1 MENPNTLLS
10 QIEAA
15 RLWAYFHKDWLL
27 SIRGLLRPQLPPQ
40 YFVFVES
47 ETLLVTPDVD
57 EAFPAVLPDVS
68 VARPE
73 RYADAA
79 WQRQPSRATAAV
91 LELDEPCEV
100 FCKYT
105 LLIRRAPENQVVAA
119 LEMLSPSNKGIGNRW
134 DREKYLRK
142 RDAFLEA
149 GVSLLEIDALTE
161 GERVLPNSAKYL
173 ARFPRNA
180 WSVFHHDGR
189 RSLRGWGWTEDD
201 RLPVM
206 AWTIERELTVL
217 VDLAEAMEQA
227 CEFNRWE
234 DLVSPRAV

>member
-10 QIEAA
+10 KIEAA

-27 SIRGLLRPQLPPQ
+27 AIRSLLRPQLPPQ

-47 ETLLVTPDVD
+47 EALLVTPDAD

-68 VARPE
+68 VARAE
-73 RYADAA
+73 FDAGTA
-79 WQRQPSRATAAV
+79 GRQQPSRATAAV

-119 LEMLSPSNKGIGNRW
+119 LELLSPSNKGLGNRW

-142 RDAFLEA
+142 RNALLEA

-161 GERVLPNSAKYL
+161 GQRVLPASVKYL

-180 WSVFHHDGR
+180 WSAFHHDGR
-189 RSLRGWGWTEDD
+189 RSLRGWGWAEEDP
-201 RLPVM
+201 LPVIP
-206 AWTIERELTVL
+206 WTVERELSVL

-227 CEFNRWE
+227 CGFNRWE
-234 DLVSPRAV
+234 DLV

>member
-10 QIEAA
+10 KIEAA

-27 SIRGLLRPQLPPQ
+27 AIRSLLRPQLPPQ

-47 ETLLVTPDVD
+47 ETLLVTPDAD
-57 EAFPAVLPDVS
+57 EAFPAVLLDVS
-68 VARPE
+68 VARAE
-73 RYADAA
+73 RDAETA
-79 WQRQPSRATAAV
+79 GRQQPSRATAAV

-119 LEMLSPSNKGIGNRW
+119 LELLSPSNKGLGNRW

-142 RDAFLEA
+142 RNAFLEA
-149 GVSLLEIDALTE
+149 GVGLLEIDALTE
-161 GERVLPNSAKYL
+161 GQRVLPASVKYL

-180 WSVFHHDGR
+180 WSAFHHDGR
-189 RSLRGWGWTEDD
+189 RSLRGWGWTETDP
-201 RLPVM
+201 LPVL
-206 AWTIERELTVL
+206 AWTIEHELSVL

-227 CEFNRWE
+227 CDFNRWE
-234 DLVSPRAV
+234 DLV

>member
-1 MENPNTLLS
+1 MQNPNTLLS
-10 QIEAA
+10 RIEAA

-27 SIRGLLRPQLPPQ
+27 SIRGLLRPQLPSE

-47 ETLLVTPDVD
+47 ETLLVTPDV
-57 EAFPAVLPDVS
+57 EEVFPAVLPDVS
-68 VARPE
+68 VARAE
-73 RYADAA
+73 AHAYTAI
-79 WQRQPSRATAAV
+79 RQQPRRATAAV

-119 LEMLSPSNKGIGNRW
+119 LELLSPSNKGLGNRW

-149 GVSLLEIDALTE
+149 GVSLLEIDALIE
-161 GERVLPNSAKYL
+161 GERVLPASVKYL

-180 WSVFHHDGR
+180 WTAFHHDGR
-189 RSLRGWGWTEDD
+189 RSLRGWGWSEDD
-201 RLPVM
+201 ALPVIL
-206 AWTIERELTVL
+206 WTIEGELAVL
-217 VDLAEAMEQA
+217 VDLAEGMEQA
-227 CEFNRWE
+227 CDFNRWE
-234 DLVSPRAV
+234 DLV